1 MYSVEVGSG
10 KSFIY
15 DPVVKTIE
23 VFRPDGSCAI
33 IKQLGLR
40 NNLSG
45 DGGRHKMKSKL
56 IISLLLICVIFLCLF
71 AGCFSKAEVLTQ
83 YENEAGSISL
93 PEKTKPVQE
102 PPRPTDKENK
112 TIEDITYN
120 LASKK
125 GVHIEYPSFVSLAY
139 DELNTEIFRV
149 AMLRMEFWQEKDII
163 NQDYEIVFQNDEY
176 ISILFKGSHRSSA
189 PYPVQYV
196 NCLNWDMKNDSL
208 LTLSAEQKQDIAEI
222 LPECIAASG
231 LLPEQKEYLQQ
242 NAAEGYLSLVK
253 DEALYMK
260 DDGLCIV
267 LEVPHAVGDYVEIS
281 LEKYYQA
288 ERFLGN
294 NKKLSQN
301 DIMSI
306 AIANGNENPYAGY
319 YASPFSDD
327 VIYAKQSAIEADDA
341 GFDISVYDIYLNDVS
356 VAQTKLMD
364 AKALNVQWL
373 NKDTALLMH
382 IFLLDKSKGIIS
394 PIAGEGLI
402 EMVFDLVS
410 FNDLSCNM
418 NGDRRL
424 LNSVADSQNNCVYY
438 AFSNPANYDYEVYRY
453 DLKTQQW
460 DMLFVDAASLTEY
473 SWLEMFCNG
482 EKLYCGNLNG
492 YYVIDLASRVVQ
504 RINTVDYISPDGK
517 YAMVYDTETGSSLQN
532 LETGEVIL
540 DFGINDGLWLD
551 EEFFVYSSNSRI
563 TFFSVKDKGIV
574 RTKTVDKSSNIE
586 LDYAHGVLYYYP
598 SKY

>member
-1 MYSVEVGSG
+1 MKK
-10 KSFIY
+10 KS
-15 DPVVKTIE
+15 
-23 VFRPDGSCAI
+23 
-33 IKQLGLR
+33 
-40 NNLSG
+40 
-45 DGGRHKMKSKL
+45 

-139 DELNTEIFRV
+139 DKLNTEIFRV
-149 AMLRMEFWQEKDII
+149 AMLRMEYWQEKDII

-242 NAAEGYLSLVK
+242 NDAEGYLSLVK

-306 AIANGNENPYAGY
+306 AIANGKENPYAGY

-327 VIYAKQSAIEADDA
+327 VIYAKLIPKEETIGDFVKCNFEICLNGQSI
-341 GFDISVYDIYLNDVS
+341 
-356 VAQTKLMD
+356 AQTTL
-364 AKALNVQWL
+364 AFPEALNIQWI
-373 NKDTALLMH
+373 DESTALLMH
-382 IFLLDKSKGIIS
+382 IFLLDTATGSIS
-394 PIAGEGLI
+394 PIAGEGVI
-402 EMVFDLVS
+402 EKVLNLFA
-410 FNDLSCNM
+410 FNDLSDSM

-424 LNSVADSQNNCVYY
+424 FDSAVDSKNNCVYY
-438 AFSNPANYDYEVYRY
+438 AFSNDYDYEVYRY

-460 DMLFVDAASLTEY
+460 ELLFVDAAVLTEEIR
-473 SWLEMFCNG
+473 LGMFCNG
-482 EKLYCGNLNG
+482 EKLYCGNRMG
-492 YYVIDLASRVVQ
+492 HYVIDLASRVVQ

-517 YAMVYDTETGSSLQN
+517 YAMVYDAETGSSLQN

-574 RTKTVDKSSNIE
+574 RTKTVEKSSNIE